1 MEVEISRSL
10 KDDISFAKTGLQ
22 IQARLFPENE
32 ILERYMN
39 RPYGNAYDFDQVD
52 RVTGFF

>member
-1 MEVEISRSL
+1 MEVEISGSL

-32 ILERYMN
+32 VLERYMN

-52 RVTGFF
+52 RVAGLF